1 VVNLLHLA
9 PIYPTLVPSTR
20 NRPGGILHS
29 SKLMTHTRFGARDFT
44 AALCIILIW
53 GTNFVAMKLALR
65 GFTPFQLG
73 ALRYAF
79 ATLPLLLFIKP
90 PKMHWKWL
98 VSYGLL
104 QGVGQFGLLFVALNV
119 GMTAALAS
127 VLLQTQ
133 VFFTALFGFILLNE
147 GMGRSLK
154 VGLLLAAL
162 GLGCFALNY
171 LLPDGS
177 AVAASTPLGFVLCLA
192 AAAMWAGS
200 NIVVRKAQRTTAHF
214 DVVAFMV
221 WSSLVPILPYIALS
235 ALFDAPAS
243 HWQWLNAPFSSWSS
257 AAYLGWIG
265 TILGYTLWTG
275 LLTRHPVNRVAPF
288 SLGVPIVGLATGM
301 IVLGEVVT
309 RWQWSG
315 IVLIVASLIC
325 VLFGDQLS
333 RKIPALFRANA

>member
-1 VVNLLHLA
+1 MN
-9 PIYPTLVPSTR
+9 
-20 NRPGGILHS
+20 
-29 SKLMTHTRFGARDFT
+29 HTRFGARDFT

-98 VSYGLL
+98 VSYGML

-154 VGLLLAAL
+154 VGLVLAAL

-171 LLPDGS
+171 LLPDGA

-192 AAAMWAGS
+192 AASMWAGS
-200 NIVVRKAQRTTAHF
+200 NIVVRKAQRATAHF

-243 HWQWLNAPFSSWSS
+243 RWEWLNAPLGSWSS

-301 IVLGEVVT
+301 IVLDEVVT